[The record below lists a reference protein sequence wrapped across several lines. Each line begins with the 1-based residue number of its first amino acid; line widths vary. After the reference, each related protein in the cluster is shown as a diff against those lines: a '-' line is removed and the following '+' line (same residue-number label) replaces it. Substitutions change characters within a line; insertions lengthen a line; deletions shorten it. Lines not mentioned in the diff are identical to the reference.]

1 MDAQVTP
8 QHKVH
13 IPYWLLS
20 LCALVVL
27 LLMATLATRLKEDK
41 KTTLPSSTST
51 NRLTDQPENPNTY
64 FEQIGKTATDEAFVV
79 KNWNILGADVPTATT
94 SGRVYPLLSDLS
106 PAQAQPVIQRIVGR
120 DIAVQSQPGAYTASD
135 AATLVKMDADTG
147 WFRMQSP
154 GGTALAPAADLES
167 AVLAYVEQVFNEQT
181 FMIKAYF
188 TNRGEPGV
196 RYYEVQRDWS
206 KLGLP
211 VVNLQELLPYSAKL
225 SLAQWTQVPQPSWV
239 QLIPSDDAITYAS
252 DVTTGRARIDE
263 TNTVIVGVKDGQIV
277 SVDSR
282 MHVRDL
288 SQAEQTDELVPG
300 LEALTKVTRGQY
312 DMFVAQQAPSDE
324 KGETLPLS
332 SGVLM
337 NARVLQARLMY
348 VVSGSGKAQQALIPT
363 YVFQGVAT
371 SERGHTVQFIST
383 FPAPVHSSG
392 NGVTTTTKKG
402 D

>member
-1 MDAQVTP
+1 MTP

-41 KTTLPSSTST
+41 KTTSSTSAST

-64 FEQIGKTATDEAFVV
+64 FEQIGKTATEEAFVV

-106 PAQAQPVIQRIVGR
+106 QAQVEPIMHRIVGR
-120 DIAVQSQPGAYTASD
+120 DIALQSESGAYIASD
-135 AATLVKMDADTG
+135 AAALIKLDADTG
-147 WFRMQSP
+147 WFTLQSP
-154 GGTALAPAADLES
+154 GGMPLPSVAGIES

-181 FMIKAYF
+181 FMIKSYF
-188 TNRGEPGV
+188 TRRGEPDV
-196 RYYEVQRDWS
+196 RYYEVQRDWN

-225 SLAQWTQVPQPSWV
+225 SLAQWTQTPLPSWV
-239 QLIPSDDAITYAS
+239 QIIPSDESIVYAS
-252 DVTTGRARIDE
+252 DVTTGRARIGE
-263 TNTVIVGVKDGQIV
+263 VNTVIVGVKEGKIV
-277 SVDSR
+277 SVDSH
-282 MHVRDL
+282 MHLRDL
-288 SQAEQTDELVPG
+288 SQSEQTDELVPA

-312 DMFVAQQAPSDE
+312 DMFVAQQDSADE
-324 KGETLPLS
+324 KGKPIALS

-348 VVSGSGKAQQALIPT
+348 ISTGSGQAQQALIPT

-371 SERGHTVQFIST
+371 SERGHTVQFMAT

-392 NGVTTTTKKG
+392 NGVTVTTKKG